1 MRLVRP
7 FLIARSEARAPSET
21 QSASN
26 MPPANEDTADNQLS
40 DRTAATLTLHPVS
53 SVRSVGAWMLAG

>member
-1 MRLVRP
+1 
-7 FLIARSEARAPSET
+7 
-21 QSASN
+21 

-53 SVRSVGAWMLAG
+53 SVRSVGAWILAG